1 MAAHTLV
8 LLSSAVVAM
17 GTNLNNKNL
26 KKEGYIWFYF
36 KVLLCILL
44 AAAPLAF
51 RGTLLKGIRKG
62 RKPSLGLTLK
72 QNSLKPSGDLCGA
85 SIKKNNLISSEIIK

>member
-26 KKEGYIWFYF
+26 KKEGYIWSYF
-36 KVLLCILL
+36 KVLLCILQAVATL
-44 AAAPLAF
+44 VS
-51 RGTLLKGIRKG
+51 RGTILEGVGKG
-62 RKPSLGLTLK
+62 RKPSLGLTLRQK
-72 QNSLKPSGDLCGA
+72 SLKPSEDLCEA
-85 SIKKNNLISSEIIK
+85 SIKKE